1 MRGRVRLGRM
11 GAHLSSD
18 VAPRRELSPAS
29 DVLPEMELPSAPAPL
44 PEPLHERGRL
54 ALGPLREAL
63 HEADAGGHQE
73 QGQGQ
78 PDPVRGGGLLG
89 GVRARLRVRGLR
101 VRVWVRGWG

>member
-18 VAPRRELSPAS
+18 VAPRGELSPAS

-63 HEADAGGHQE
+63 HEADAHGHEE

-89 GVRARLRVRGLR
+89 GVRVRGLR
-101 VRVWVRGWG
+101 FWLGLGVGVRA